1 MAKKTF
7 QGRPVLSGELKGKAL
22 VSKQAFNL
30 TASYLKNMFAGETE
44 TAPCTDPTN
53 KDLYEKDLKG
63 TIICTPQTIGST
75 MGAGTVMMVSEL
87 GVQPQAWLFSS
98 HIDSISAGGLIMD
111 DVWNE
116 KRVITIDL
124 LGDEFLEAVKTG
136 DPIANKA
143 DGTVAGGGRN
153 RHRPAE
159 RLNTSKGTTKGHK
172 EKRGM

>member
-7 QGRPVLSGELKGKAL
+7 KGRPVLSGKLEGKAL

-30 TASYLKNMFAGETE
+30 TGSYMQNMFGGITD
-44 TAPCTDPTN
+44 TAPCTDSAN
-53 KDLYEKDLKG
+53 KELYEKDLKG
-63 TIICTPQTIGST
+63 AIICTPQTVGST

-98 HIDSISAGGLIMD
+98 HIDSISAGGLIID
-111 DVWNE
+111 DVWNG

-136 DPIANKA
+136 DSITISD
-143 DGTVAGGGRN
+143 DGTVEVG
-153 RHRPAE
+153 
-159 RLNTSKGTTKGHK
+159 
-172 EKRGM
+172 